1 MTPPPPKRREEQ
13 QQKIYRAYFQIY
25 KRLFLFYNQ
34 SLLPVLAFSRPTLF
48 FRKKSLIS
56 LRFKGYLIGSMVCS
70 IGNGRMAVMA
80 RFLVA
85 GRLSQNIA
93 EEVSQ
98 QKFVTRYNCREL
110 HESDEPNLLDEEDM
124 HVFGLMPMTDPLDLV
139 CCNACKKPV
148 MASQYAAHAELCRLL
163 NSAEEMTLE
172 LDGAIGCRKP
182 PRKDRKKL
190 LTASSRNS
198 PVDVASMM
206 DGKGVIPE
214 NTDYSACVMPPPTK
228 RNKFISTEHRLLSD
242 DPETAFGLAKVISTV
257 DPFTSDIPAPLATKV
272 YYSQRNT
279 HLRSAVAYL
288 HHAASSEGLQNS
300 MMQPQA
306 SSQRGSL
313 DAQTDGLTK
322 EKRDPSVHQPDQ
334 ILVQSSEM
342 FVDKPGGCP
351 AMANFSNQCP
361 VDNVQ
366 IPQTASIGMLRSK
379 YLPKPYS
386 FAGKPGQSLGTMQQ
400 PSGTVPVL

>member
-1 MTPPPPKRREEQ
+1 
-13 QQKIYRAYFQIY
+13 
-25 KRLFLFYNQ
+25 
-34 SLLPVLAFSRPTLF
+34 
-48 FRKKSLIS
+48 
-56 LRFKGYLIGSMVCS
+56 MVCS

-80 RFLVA
+80 RLLVA

-190 LTASSRNS
+190 LTASSNQATSFGEQERSETIVADDFVASELQLDGQPRVPSRISLDKKRNS
-198 PVDVASMM
+198 APVDVASMM

-257 DPFTSDIPAPLATKV
+257 DPYSYIPAPLATKV

-351 AMANFSNQCP
+351 ALANFSNQCP
-361 VDNVQ
+361 VDNVL